1 MHFARQ
7 LLPSLK
13 LFACLR
19 RCQPSGPVEH
29 VEQEGGLQGP
39 SDDSAHSSQRM
50 SKDIGP
56 CWATFWACALLPH
69 GDTTRANRLI
79 GWCQTICHDK
89 LPCQA
94 PVSAEAGT
102 EFLHI
107 SSFSIC
113 FSMFFSMLSSIF
125 HFSWQDDVASRARA
139 RELAVSLVNR
149 ARAQIGAGDPVKA
162 EQARQPTSWDS
173 HLGTTMPSWRLRG
186 ITEIPWD
193 TLRCLQ
199 CFKSMEFNGFQWI
212 QEVNGTCVMTPI
224 QIIQHREARMPYKH
238 RIWWLPKFDC
248 SDLAPGWW
256 ETLSR
261 WQTQDPSYGRAKTVL
276 AEAYQK
282 QGRKHPE
289 TPANMVWLTP
299 QHLRADSENGHSW
312 HLWNDPKYMNIR
324 MERLLQ
330 RVKS

>member
-1 MHFARQ
+1 MLGHILSMRFA
-7 LLPSLK
+7 
-13 LFACLR
+13 
-19 RCQPSGPVEH
+19 
-29 VEQEGGLQGP
+29 
-39 SDDSAHSSQRM
+39 
-50 SKDIGP
+50 
-56 CWATFWACALLPH
+56 ATWWH
-69 GDTTRANRLI
+69 HKGQSANRLMPNDLSWQVALSGACERWGRHRI
-79 GWCQTICHDK
+79 FTYFRLFNIFQCFSQCFPT
-89 LPCQA
+89 
-94 PVSAEAGT
+94 
-102 EFLHI
+102 
-107 SSFSIC
+107 FSI
-113 FSMFFSMLSSIF
+113 FPGRTTSL
-125 HFSWQDDVASRARA
+125 HVHVPESWPWAWWTVPGPRLGQAIPWRQSRR
-139 RELAVSLVNR
+139 
-149 ARAQIGAGDPVKA
+149 D
-162 EQARQPTSWDS
+162 
-173 HLGTTMPSWRLRG
+173 
-186 ITEIPWD
+186 IPWD

-199 CFKSMEFNGFQWI
+199 CFKLMEFNGFQWI

-261 WQTQDPSYGRAKTVL
+261 LQAQDPSYGRAKTVL

-299 QHLRADSENGHSW
+299 QHLPADSENGHSW